1 MAYTRVNWEDLPS
14 TNTPINATNLNKM
27 DKGIEDNSFESS
39 SNANG
44 RYIKF
49 ADGTMICYGT
59 GSVQLASG
67 VGYELIAF
75 PASFVS
81 TSVNTDIVILGTVIT
96 LDGSSSLT
104 VREMIINCRANSNS
118 NFYAY
123 IKHSTSASTSYL
135 VGFNYIA
142 IGRWK

>member
-27 DKGIEDNSFESS
+27 DEGIEDNSFESS

-123 IKHSTSASTSYL
+123 IKHSTSTSTSYL
-135 VGFNYIA
+135 VGFNYMA